1 MWDTCASDHATL
13 STEFR
18 VNAVGGESANT
29 KFSLDYKGL
38 QPGMAAQ
45 PIGPNK

>member
-1 MWDTCASDHATL
+1 MHSHL
-13 STEFR
+13 SAQLLAFNMLCL
-18 VNAVGGESANT
+18 VL
-29 KFSLDYKGL
+29 FSLHYKGL